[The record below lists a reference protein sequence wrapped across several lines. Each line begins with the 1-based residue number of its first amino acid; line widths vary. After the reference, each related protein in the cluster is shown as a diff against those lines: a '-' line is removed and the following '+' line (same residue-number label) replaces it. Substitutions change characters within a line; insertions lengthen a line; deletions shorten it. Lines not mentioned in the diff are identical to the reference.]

1 MKTLLVILTNLIMAI
16 PTGRSSIRICRIFH
30 NTIVGCLP
38 IRVIWV
44 ATMTFMARYH
54 SMVLIV
60 QDVTVNKILLV
71 RGQRLH
77 NTISSPLTF
86 YFWGLNYPSG
96 FGDLPSYLYQFLG
109 AGMAFKA
116 LGILICLS

>member
-1 MKTLLVILTNLIMAI
+1 MAI
-16 PTGRSSIRICRIFH
+16 TTGFCSIRIRGIFH
-30 NTIVGCLP
+30 NALVSCLP
-38 IRVIWV
+38 IRVIGV
-44 ATMTFMARYH
+44 TAMTFMARYH

-60 QDVTVNKILLV
+60 QDVTVNKNFLV

-77 NTISSPLTF
+77 NTFSSPLTF
-86 YFWGLNYPSG
+86 YFWGLSHRSG
-96 FGDLPSYLYQFLG
+96 FSDLPGYLYQFLC